1 MTMTRLPLSVI
12 LGALTLGGT
21 VSGCKDKT
29 EDTGTEPV
37 VTYEEVLNDVLIPSC
52 GFNACHGEGEGFLT
66 ISEGQTEEEWLG
78 LESDALPGTML
89 IEAGSASTS
98 YLIKKIEGASDIE
111 GNVMPPNGIMDQSR
125 INKVRSWID
134 NIEE

>member
-1 MTMTRLPLSVI
+1 MTMTRLQLPTILSAVA
-12 LGALTLGGT
+12 LCVALT
-21 VSGCKDKT
+21 GCKDKT
-29 EDTGTEPV
+29 EDTDTEPV
-37 VTYEEVLNDVLIPSC
+37 VTYEEVMNDVLIPSC

-66 ISEGQTEEEWLG
+66 IAEGQTEEEWLT
-78 LESDALPGTML
+78 LESDAMPGTML

-111 GNVMPPNGIMDQSR
+111 GNIMPPSGKMAQDR

>member
-1 MTMTRLPLSVI
+1 MTMTRFQLPTVLSAAAICV
-12 LGALTLGGT
+12 AVT
-21 VSGCKDKT
+21 GCKDKT
-29 EDTGTEPV
+29 EDTGTEPT

-66 ISEGQTEEEWLG
+66 IAEGQTEAEWLTF
-78 LESDALPGTML
+78 ESSAVPGTML

-98 YLIKKIEGASDIE
+98 YLVKKIEGASDIE
-111 GNVMPPNGIMDQSR
+111 GDVMPPSGKMDQSR

>member
-1 MTMTRLPLSVI
+1 MTRLQLPTILSAVA
-12 LGALTLGGT
+12 LCVALT
-21 VSGCKDKT
+21 GCKDKT

-37 VTYEEVLNDVLIPSC
+37 VTYEEVMNDVLIPSC
-52 GFNACHGEGEGFLT
+52 SFNACHGEGEGFLT
-66 ISEGQTEEEWLG
+66 IAEGQTEEEWLT
-78 LESDALPGTML
+78 LESDAMPGTML

-111 GNVMPPNGIMDQSR
+111 GNIMPPSGKMAQDR

>member
-1 MTMTRLPLSVI
+1 MKRFQLPAMMSAV
-12 LGALTLGGT
+12 ALCVT
-21 VSGCKDKT
+21 VTGCKDKT

-37 VTYEEVLNDVLIPSC
+37 VTYEEVMNDVLIPSC
-52 GFNACHGEGEGFLT
+52 GFSACHGEGEGFLT
-66 ISEGQTEEEWLG
+66 ISEGQTEEEWLT
-78 LESDALPGTML
+78 LESDAIPGTML

-111 GNVMPPNGIMDQSR
+111 GNVMPPSGKMTQDR

-134 NIEE
+134 NIPE